1 MISPQPTRDNRAVE
15 VPLDRITA
23 PLLDALA
30 VAYADDPATIG
41 ALLVEHAAAVGHR
54 DHLDRDDSP
63 HAREVAAAE
72 ADETREAV
80 EDHLDGE
87 VTRPVRLTPRAAHQL
102 AGRLAALAHRAAGTA
117 YVDRDGERWTFPG
130 QTTPRGEPIV
140 ACPAP
145 RDPHEA
151 GTGPSH
157 PWTLHAVDARFGP
170 LTEENPAA

>member
-1 MISPQPTRDNRAVE
+1 MISPQPTRDRRAVE

-23 PLLDALA
+23 PLFDALA
-30 VAYADDPATIG
+30 VAYADDPELIG
-41 ALLVEHAAAVGHR
+41 ALLVEHAAAVAHR

-80 EDHLDGE
+80 EGHLDDE
-87 VTRPVRLTPRAAHQL
+87 VTRPVRLTPRAAHLL
-102 AGRLAALAHRAAGTA
+102 AGQLVALAHRATGTA
-117 YVDRDGERWTFPG
+117 YVDRQGDRWTYTG

-145 RDPHEA
+145 RDPTET
-151 GTGPSH
+151 GTGSSH
-157 PWTLHAVDARFGP
+157 PWTQPAVDARFGP
-170 LTEENPAA
+170 LTEETPAA